1 MSRVGGGV
9 GQVFHFR
16 NILSLPIGMSV
27 RFPVRKYFRRPTNL
41 LHPST
46 PLRLTP

>member
-16 NILSLPIGMSV
+16 NIFSLPIGRES
-27 RFPVRKYFRRPTNL
+27 YFWSESSFADQQTSSTRP
-41 LHPST
+41 PCCA
-46 PLRLTP
+46 

>member
-16 NILSLPIGMSV
+16 NILSLPIGGGV
-27 RFPVRKYFRRPTNL
+27 RFPVRRYFRRPTNL

-46 PLRLTP
+46 PQCLTP